1 MRETSPDAK
10 LGPAVLVP
18 VRAGLVGVPLKACGA
33 TGLPVFFSWLNV
45 TYVFVSDIIFR
56 LRHV

>member
-1 MRETSPDAK
+1 VRAASPDAK
-10 LGPAVLVP
+10 LGPAVLA
-18 VRAGLVGVPLKACGA
+18 RAGLVGVPLKACGA